1 MMTGMSRPTIKLN
14 YADYLQ
20 LPDDGNI
27 HEIIDGDHY
36 MSPAPGTD
44 HQRISR
50 RIQFQL
56 MAQIEQT
63 GSGEVFNA
71 STDLQLSDF
80 DIVQPDLLVILRE
93 RGTYVTPT
101 KIIGPPALVVEI
113 LSPSTSLRD
122 RSLKLDLYA
131 RVGVAEYWIADP
143 EEREVVRYVLED
155 GGYREAGPSP
165 RRNQLL
171 ARHRIGV
178 GRPDRRVAVIGAML
192 RGLPL
197 PH

>member
-1 MMTGMSRPTIKLN
+1 MPGRTIKLN
-14 YADYLQ
+14 YAAYVQ

-63 GSGEVFNA
+63 GVGEVFNA
-71 STDLQLSDF
+71 PTDLQLSDF
-80 DIVQPDLLVILRE
+80 DIVQPDLLVVLAE
-93 RGTYVTPT
+93 PGAYVTPT

-122 RSLKLDLYA
+122 RSLKFDLYA

-143 EEREVVRYVLED
+143 EEREVVRYVLDDE
-155 GGYREAGPSP
+155 GYREEG
-165 RRNQLL
+165 
-171 ARHRIGV
+171 RHRKEIGFSRGSV
-178 GRPDRRVAVIGAML
+178 SASVDLRAVW
-192 RGLPL
+192 PS
-197 PH
+197 